1 VLDRRQMTLV
11 SITSLLHAFV
21 STVNH
26 SEGDRLSETEL
37 TTPELSLKEQDNPIA
52 VLPKIL
58 TLVP

>member
-1 VLDRRQMTLV
+1 MTLV